1 MGLST
6 VPALLSG
13 LPSCSLVRQL
23 YRSSTWGRLFT
34 KIGATEVLLF
44 YRVFPAKRV
53 TIRPNQRASDCCCL
67 RVDDIGKS
75 IVAAAKEI
83 VIKQRISSKRNP
95 EEEEKGG
102 FQLRVDSRLQ
112 GLED

>member
-1 MGLST
+1 MG
-6 VPALLSG
+6 
-13 LPSCSLVRQL
+13 L
-23 YRSSTWGRLFT
+23 YRSSTLRRLFT

-95 EEEEKGG
+95 EEEKSESG
-102 FQLRVDSRLQ
+102 FQLRVHSRLQ
-112 GLED
+112 CLEDKID